1 MMRKLTVILA
11 LAFGALFL
19 NPAFAAEPIATVE
32 TNWDGISLDIMAL
45 KRKGSVLTLK
55 WAVRNESLES
65 MEIRFAL
72 KRSGGNQYQSGK
84 DVKTY
89 VVDEES
95 GTKYYVLTDKEGN
108 GVATSSATFPYPA
121 GGLAGIRIKVAAG
134 KNARLWMKLPA
145 PPPEVK
151 VVTVFFNGAVEPL
164 EDVPITD
171 K

>member
-1 MMRKLTVILA
+1 MMRKLTSILA
-11 LAFGALFL
+11 LAFGVLFL

-32 TNWDGISLDIMAL
+32 TNWDGISLDVMAL

-65 MEIRFAL
+65 MKIRFAL
-72 KRSGGNQYQSGK
+72 KRNGKNQSGK

-108 GVATSSATFPYPA
+108 AVATSSDTFPYPDA
-121 GGLAGIRIKVAAG
+121 GLGGIIIKVAAG

-151 VVTVFFNGAVEPL
+151 VVTVFFDEAVEPL